1 MGYMPAAWATFGGT
15 LGAVA
20 GALTGLLFVAVS
32 VKERALLESSALRNR
47 AAQTLVLFMTS
58 VLVAVVVAA
67 PSHRQLSAGNYWRW
81 RSCPVPLCS
90 YWTGGPVMPAS
101 VA

>member
-1 MGYMPAAWATFGGT
+1 MGRLRGALAAA
-15 LGAVA
+15 A

-32 VKERALLESSALRNR
+32 VKGSALVESPPLTSR

-58 VLVAVVVAA
+58 VMSAVVLVA
-67 PSHRQLSAGNYWRW
+67 PNHRQLSAGNCWRR

-90 YWTGGPVMPAS
+90 YWTGVPVMPAS
-101 VA
+101 PA